1 MYTMYIHNTE
11 APLPVMDR
19 LSVST
24 EALENNAISASAG
37 ADTFDIAVGTKAAI
51 KLMIKRYLIILILVN
66 HPIIITSFQDCK
78 S

>member
-37 ADTFDIAVGTKAAI
+37 ADAFDIVVGTKAAI
-51 KLMIKRYLIILILVN
+51 KLMIKIFN
-66 HPIIITSFQDCK
+66 HPNPRKPSYNHHVLPRL
-78 S
+78 